1 MAERSAIL
9 AGAWD
14 FNHENIEEFSSSSD
28 DEQDTLEKAT
38 IIAKQ
43 VLKSQPKNNIQVK
56 IR

>member
-28 DEQDTLEKAT
+28 DEQDTLKKAT

-43 VLKSQPKNNIQVK
+43 VLKVEI
-56 IR
+56 

>member
-14 FNHENIEEFSSSSD
+14 FFPENIEDFSSSD

-43 VLKSQPKNNIQVK
+43 VLKVEI
-56 IR
+56 